1 MEIVV
6 AAVGRMKAGP
16 TRTLWDDYAKRITW
30 PLTLREVE
38 EKRPLSGA
46 ELKTREAE
54 LLRKAMADKAFL
66 VCLDGRGKTIDSRA
80 FAKKMD
86 EWRETGPIAF
96 MIGGADGLDDALIK
110 QASFVLSLGA
120 MTWPHM
126 LARTMLIE
134 QIYRAQCILTNHP
147 YHR

>member
-6 AAVGRMKAGP
+6 AAVGRMKSGP
-16 TRTLWDDYAKRITW
+16 VRSLWDDYAKRITW
-30 PLTLREVE
+30 TLSLREVE

-46 ELKTREAE
+46 ELKAREGE
-54 LLRKAMADKAFL
+54 LLRQAVPTRATL
-66 VCLDGRGKTIDSRA
+66 ICLDAGGKTVDSRA
-80 FAKKMD
+80 FARKMAQ
-86 EWRETGPIAF
+86 WQETGPAAF
-96 MIGGADGLDDALIK
+96 LIGGADGLDGTLLK
-110 QASFVLSLGA
+110 EASYVLSLGA

>member
-1 MEIVV
+1 MDIVV
-6 AAVGRMKAGP
+6 AAVGRMKTGP

-38 EKRPLSGA
+38 EKRPLAGT
-46 ELKTREAE
+46 ELKIREGE
-54 LLRKAMADKAFL
+54 LLRKAVPDKAHI
-66 VCLDGRGKTIDSRA
+66 VCLDAAGKSIDSRA
-80 FAKKMD
+80 FAKKLD
-86 EWRETGPIAF
+86 EWQQNGPIAF
-96 MIGGADGLDDALIK
+96 LIGGADGLDGTLLK
-110 QASFVLSLGA
+110 SASFTLSFGA

>member
-1 MEIVV
+1 MDITV

-16 TRTLWDDYAKRITW
+16 LKALWDDYAKRISW
-30 PLTLREVE
+30 RLSLREVE
-38 EKRPLSGA
+38 EKRPLAPA
-46 ELKTREAE
+46 ELKAREAE
-54 LLRKAMADKAFL
+54 LLRKTIPEKSIVVA
-66 VCLDGRGKTIDSRA
+66 LDAGGRSLDSRA
-80 FAKKMD
+80 FAKRMSGWQ
-86 EWRETGPIAF
+86 ESGAVAF
-96 MIGGADGLDDALIK
+96 AVGGADGLDATLIGE
-110 QASFVLSLGA
+110 ASFVLSLGA

>member
-1 MEIVV
+1 MDIVV
-6 AAVGRMKAGP
+6 AAVGRMKTGP
-16 TRTLWDDYAKRITW
+16 TRALWDDYAKRITW

-38 EKRPLSGA
+38 EKRPLGGA
-46 ELKTREAE
+46 ELKAREGE
-54 LLRKAMADKAFL
+54 LLRKAVPDKAYTI
-66 VCLDGRGKTIDSRA
+66 CLDAGGKSIDSRA
-80 FAKKMD
+80 FAKKLD
-86 EWRETGPIAF
+86 EWQQTGPVAF
-96 MIGGADGLDDALIK
+96 LIGGADGLDGTVLKD
-110 QASFVLSLGA
+110 ASFTLSLGA

>member
-1 MEIVV
+1 MDIVV
-6 AAVGRMKAGP
+6 AAVGRMKTGP
-16 TRTLWDDYAKRITW
+16 IRTLWEDYAKRITW

-38 EKRPLSGA
+38 EKRPLAGP

-54 LLRKAMADKAFL
+54 LLKKAIPDKAYL
-66 VCLDGRGKTIDSRA
+66 ICLDTRGKSIDSST
-80 FAKKMD
+80 FAKKLD
-86 EWRETGPIAF
+86 EWQQSGPIAF
-96 MIGGADGLDDALIK
+96 SIGGADGLDGTLLE
-110 QASFVLSLGA
+110 QASFTLSLGA

-126 LARTMLIE
+126 MARTMLIE

>member
-1 MEIVV
+1 MDIVV
-6 AAVGRMKAGP
+6 AAVGRMKTGP
-16 TRTLWDDYAKRITW
+16 TRTLWDDYTKRITW

-38 EKRPLSGA
+38 EKRPLSSA
-46 ELKTREAE
+46 ELKAREGE
-54 LLRKAMADKAFL
+54 LLKKAIPERAWLVCMDAGGKSLDSKAFA
-66 VCLDGRGKTIDSRA
+66 T
-80 FAKKMD
+80 KMN
-86 EWRETGPIAF
+86 EWQEHGPIAF
-96 MIGGADGLDDALIK
+96 LIGGADGLDGSLLK
-110 QASFVLSLGA
+110 QASFTLSLSA

>member
-6 AAVGRMKAGP
+6 AAVGRMKSGP

-38 EKRPLSGA
+38 EKRPLAGA
-46 ELKTREAE
+46 ELKAREGE
-54 LLRKAMADKAFL
+54 LLKRALPDRGFR
-66 VCLDGRGKTIDSRA
+66 VCLDSGGKSIDSRTFAEKLNEWQENGPVA
-80 FAKKMD
+80 FL
-86 EWRETGPIAF
+86 
-96 MIGGADGLDDALIK
+96 IGGADGLDGTLLKA
-110 QASFVLSLGA
+110 ASFTLSLGA

>member
-6 AAVGRMKAGP
+6 AAVGRMKTGP

-38 EKRPLSGA
+38 EKRPLAGA
-46 ELKTREAE
+46 ELKAREAD
-54 LLRKAMADKAFL
+54 LLRQAVPDRATL
-66 VCLDGRGKTIDSRA
+66 ICLDAGGKQIDSPA
-80 FAKKMD
+80 FAKKMSD
-86 EWRETGPIAF
+86 WREAGPVAF
-96 MIGGADGLDDALIK
+96 AIGGADGLDGTLLKA
-110 QASFVLSLGA
+110 ASFTLSLGA

-126 LARTMLIE
+126 LARTLLIE

>member
-6 AAVGRMKAGP
+6 AAVGRMKSGP
-16 TRTLWDDYAKRITW
+16 MRTLWDDYAKRITW

-38 EKRPLSGA
+38 EKRPLAGP
-46 ELKTREAE
+46 ELKAREGE
-54 LLRKAMADKAFL
+54 LLKKAIPEKAYL
-66 VCLDGRGKTIDSRA
+66 VCLDGGGKTLDSRA
-80 FAKKMD
+80 FAKKLAD
-86 EWRETGPIAF
+86 WQETGPIAF
-96 MIGGADGLDDALIK
+96 LIGGADGLDGTLIK
-110 QASFVLSLGA
+110 QASYTLSLGA

>member
-6 AAVGRMKAGP
+6 AAVGRMKSGP
-16 TRTLWDDYAKRITW
+16 TRELWDDYAKRITW
-30 PLTLREVE
+30 PLSLREVE

-46 ELKTREAE
+46 ELKAREGE
-54 LLRKAMADKAFL
+54 LLRKAVPDKAYL
-66 VCLDGRGKTIDSRA
+66 VCLDATGKSLDSRT
-80 FAKKMD
+80 FARKLN
-86 EWRETGPIAF
+86 EWQENGPVAF
-96 MIGGADGLDDALIK
+96 MIGGADGLDGTLLT
-110 QASFVLSLGA
+110 QASFALSLGA